1 MQSADMCRSY
11 CFQNMELWRA
21 SVKVNARGEGG
32 GGGEER
38 GRRGRQVV
46 VVIGAIS
53 FAPRAGA
60 STIRICGDRKNRKKR
75 NSVTLGAG
83 KRTAQ
88 HKTAKHARQHR
99 HGAVRHGAEQVDR
112 EALVEPAPALK
123 VDDLARGAD
132 DAGAFAAAHAAGAA
146 RRGQQEPALRLQAR
160 AHDFVR
166 VRRHRGRHL
175 CHRGAKEDRMRR
187 NWPVVA
193 MSFWKVGGG
202 YVNDLSRHG
211 QIKGWGAYAR

>member
-1 MQSADMCRSY
+1 MACVRQGKRP
-11 CFQNMELWRA
+11 
-21 SVKVNARGEGG
+21 
-32 GGGEER
+32 R
-38 GRRGRQVV
+38 GRRERRGGTWPPRQA
-46 VVIGAIS
+46 GCRRHRS
-53 FAPRAGA
+53 YLLRAA
-60 STIRICGDRKNRKKR
+60 SWRINNSYLWGPEKPKKR

-132 DAGAFAAAHAAGAA
+132 DAGALAAAHTAGAA

-193 MSFWKVGGG
+193 MSFWKVAGG

-211 QIKGWGAYAR
+211 QIKGGAYAR